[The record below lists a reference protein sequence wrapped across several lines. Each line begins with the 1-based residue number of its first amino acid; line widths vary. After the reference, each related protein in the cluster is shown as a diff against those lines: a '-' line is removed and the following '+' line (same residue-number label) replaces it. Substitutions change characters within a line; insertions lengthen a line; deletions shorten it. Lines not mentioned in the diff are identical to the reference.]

1 MTNERPP
8 YWDEL
13 SGEERAN
20 YDAYDPF
27 NERGN
32 GREWTKPKIGEEPR
46 KPSRIKLV
54 PFEEIC
60 LGTER
65 PYLVKG
71 LIPRT
76 GLTVIWGPPK
86 SGKSFWTFDLIM
98 HVALGWDYRGR
109 RVQQGAVVYCAFEG
123 QSGIKG
129 RVEAFR
135 LHHLAE
141 QAEGVPFYLQPGI
154 LDLVN
159 DCRELIAAISL
170 ALGDTKPTAVVLDTL
185 NRSLRGSE
193 NSDEDMSAYIGAAD
207 AIREAFDCAVL
218 IVHHCGVNDSRPRG
232 HTSLTGAVDAQLAVK
247 RDANGNI
254 IVTVEWMKDGES
266 EGDTIASR
274 LEVVEVGTDED
285 GEAITSCI
293 VVPSEITATTTT
305 KPIRLPNSA
314 KIARDCLI
322 DVLAREG
329 KVPPIN
335 AHIPDHTPT
344 VSEAAW
350 RADCYARGISKG
362 ATPRAREMAFARAA
376 QSLQAKGMIGR
387 WNGECWIIQ

>member
-1 MTNERPP
+1 MKDWNDAHRAGISAREQADAA
-8 YWDEL
+8 WAQKQKQDEVEADGVGHAPAAADDGK
-13 SGEERAN
+13 S
-20 YDAYDPF
+20 
-27 NERGN
+27 
-32 GREWTKPKIGEEPR
+32 WTKPKIGEELR
-46 KPSRIKLV
+46 KPSGIKLV
-54 PFEEIC
+54 PFEEIN

-86 SGKSFWTFDLIM
+86 SGKSFWTFDLSM
-98 HVALGWDYRGR
+98 HVALGWDYRGL

-123 QSGIKG
+123 QGGIKK

-135 LHHLAE
+135 LRHLAE
-141 QAEGVPFYLQPGI
+141 DARRAPFYLQPGI
-154 LDLVN
+154 LDLMK
-159 DCRELIAAISL
+159 DYRELIGAISL

-207 AIREAFDCAVL
+207 ALREAFDCAVL

-247 RDANGNI
+247 RDASGNI

-293 VVPSEITATTTT
+293 VVPAEVPIASTHRGKRPNANAQTMLNMLDAAGAAGLTTEEWNDKARTEGIGVKRRAT
-305 KPIRLPNSA
+305 LH
-314 KIARDCLI
+314 DCRTELTNQGL
-322 DVLAREG
+322 V
-329 KVPPIN
+329 
-335 AHIPDHTPT
+335 H
-344 VSEAAW
+344 SY
-350 RADCYARGISKG
+350 ADRWYV
-362 ATPRAREMAFARAA
+362 T
-376 QSLQAKGMIGR
+376 GR
-387 WNGECWIIQ
+387 